1 VLEAAV
7 VGQPDPQ
14 WGERPVA
21 FVIRQPG
28 TEATD
33 AELLAWCRAR
43 LAKFKLPE
51 RLEFV
56 DDLPRTATGK
66 VRKHAL
72 REPAR
77 G

>member
-1 VLEAAV
+1 
-7 VGQPDPQ
+7 
-14 WGERPVA
+14 
-21 FVIRQPG
+21 
-28 TEATD
+28 
-33 AELLAWCRAR
+33 